1 MINALKTATMDRLRR
16 IMYGASAPSYQY
28 LLTWSHIHS
37 KEIKS
42 VLLICIA
49 FLCAL
54 GIQKNH
60 QSFVD
65 IVSLYKVKVEEP
77 SQLYSR
83 PLVSV
88 KNNMA
93 RPKVNV
99 EDLISTTMTY
109 SYDETKLGFYLKN
122 FKFFNRYP
130 KAKVERKILA
140 SLPKGLA
147 KNAGRYVR
155 AVLHIAQRHQVDPIW
170 VLSVMWTESHFQ
182 FKALSHAGARGLMQI
197 MPATKKHIYYMHS
210 HRGRKLV
217 VETEDFNVNNYF
229 PYKVSKEQEKLH
241 IAKLINIELGVIYLK
256 SLLRYFDKNHK
267 YATVAYNMGPG
278 WTRHRLKNNLP
289 VGNRNEYLDKVTKAY
304 KQIAKK
310 I

>member
-1 MINALKTATMDRLRR
+1 MDRLRR
-16 IMYGASAPSYQY
+16 IMSGASAPSYQY
-28 LLTWSHIHS
+28 LLSWSLVHS

-42 VLLICIA
+42 VVLICVA
-49 FLCAL
+49 FLCAV
-54 GIQKNH
+54 GIQQNH
-60 QSFVD
+60 KSFID

-77 SQLYSR
+77 DELYTS
-83 PLVSV
+83 PLEIEDSV
-88 KNNMA
+88 ATK
-93 RPKVNV
+93 PEVNV

-109 SYDETKLGFYLKN
+109 SYSETQLGFYLKN
-122 FKFFNRYP
+122 FKFFNQHP
-130 KAKVERKILA
+130 KAQVEKRILA

-155 AVLHIAQRHQVDPIW
+155 AVLHIAQKHQVDPIW
-170 VLSVMWTESHFQ
+170 VLSVMWTESHFK

-217 VETEDFNVNNYF
+217 VESKGFNVNKYF
-229 PYKVSKEQEKLH
+229 PYKVPKSKEKLH

-256 SLLRYFDKNHK
+256 SLLKYFNKNHR

-289 VGNRNEYLDKVTKAY
+289 VGNKNEYLDKVTRAY
-304 KQIAKK
+304 KQIVKK